1 MRRDLFDLMRTGLKA
16 LNQPEYF
23 VNGPN
28 MKSNQF
34 ASENFFLVI
43 ISIVVIQILILI
55 FGKWLWNN
63 VATKLITG
71 LRPASNIWQ
80 ILGLAILIKLITN

>member
-16 LNQPEYF
+16 INQPEYF

-34 ASENFFLVI
+34 ASENFFF
-43 ISIVVIQILILI
+43 SDY
-55 FGKWLWNN
+55 FYCNC
-63 VATKLITG
+63 
-71 LRPASNIWQ
+71 SNFNSFFW
-80 ILGLAILIKLITN
+80 